1 MRHTIAVCGAAGAGK
16 STLVGALEKVLPDAS
31 AIHIDSY
38 QRVTEQPVRAIVEWM
53 ERGAD
58 FDEFS
63 IPLVGEHLAQL
74 KRGIAVREPQS
85 GRELRPAKYILFE
98 THFGRAHRESGRHID
113 LLIWIDTPLDIAL
126 ARNVRDMIAP
136 HVERQRLDVP
146 WESIAALQR
155 YLARYLADVRRL
167 RLAQRELICA
177 QADVILDGSAPF
189 DELLARARSAI
200 LERFP

>member
-1 MRHTIAVCGAAGAGK
+1 MSHTIAVCGTAGAGK
-16 STLVGALEKVLPDAS
+16 STLVGALEKALPDAT

-38 QRVTEQPVRAIVEWM
+38 QRISEQPVRKIVEWM

-63 IPLVGEHLAQL
+63 IPLIGEHLAQL
-74 KRGIAVREPQS
+74 RRGVAVRDPRS

-98 THFGRAHRESGRHID
+98 THFGRAHRDSGRHVD
-113 LLIWIDTPLDIAL
+113 LLLWIDTPLDVAL
-126 ARNVRDMIAP
+126 ARNVLDLIAP
-136 HVERQRLDVP
+136 LIERHKLDVP
-146 WESIAALQR
+146 WENIAALQR
-155 YLARYLADVRRL
+155 YLAGYLADVRRL

-177 QADVILDGSAPF
+177 EADVILDGAAPF
-189 DELLARARSAI
+189 EELLARARAAI